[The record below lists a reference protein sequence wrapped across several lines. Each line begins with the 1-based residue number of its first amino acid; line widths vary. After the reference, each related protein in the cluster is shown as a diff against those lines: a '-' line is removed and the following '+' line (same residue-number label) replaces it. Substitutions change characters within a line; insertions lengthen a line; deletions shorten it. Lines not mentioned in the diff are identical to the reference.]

1 MFVSAPLALE
11 RFDVYRKG
19 EGVEEVEMKG
29 CPG

>member
-19 EGVEEVEMKG
+19 VEEVEIMKG